1 MSMEN
6 KNASLAMKTIVVVS
20 LIAVAAALRIA
31 PHPWNFTPI
40 GAMAI
45 FSGAMLRS
53 RWMKF
58 TLPLLALFAGD
69 VFVGFHKLMP
79 VVYASFLVS
88 VAIGMWLENRRSI
101 PRIGAATLAGA
112 AQFFLVTNFAVWL
125 AFGTYPKT
133 VAGLAACYAAGL
145 PLFANTLA
153 GDALYAALL
162 FGGYSLGERLLA
174 RHGAAPIAER
184 HGL

>member
-1 MSMEN
+1 MSMES
-6 KNASLAMKTIVVVS
+6 KKASLAMKTILAIS

-58 TLPLLALFAGD
+58 ALPLLALFAGD

-79 VVYASFLVS
+79 AVYASFLVS
-88 VAIGMWLENRRSI
+88 VAIGMWLEKRRSVA
-101 PRIGAATLAGA
+101 RIGAVTLAGA
-112 AQFFLVTNFAVWL
+112 TQFFLVTNFAVWL
-125 AFGTYPKT
+125 AFDTYPKT
-133 VAGLAACYAAGL
+133 IAGLATCYAVGL

-153 GDALYAALL
+153 GDVLYIALL
-162 FGGYSLGERLLA
+162 FGGYALAERLLVGDRTA
-174 RHGAAPIAER
+174 TEA
-184 HGL
+184 

>member
-1 MSMEN
+1 MSIEN
-6 KNASLAMKTIVVVS
+6 KNASLALKTIVVIS

-69 VFVGFHKLMP
+69 IFVGLHKLVP

-88 VAIGMWLENRRSI
+88 VAIGMWLEKRRSV
-101 PRIGAATLAGA
+101 PRIAGVTLAGA

-125 AFGTYPKT
+125 AFDTYPKT
-133 VAGLAACYAAGL
+133 AAGLAACYAAGL

-153 GDALYAALL
+153 GDALYVALL
-162 FGGYSLGERLLA
+162 FGGYAIAERLLLGDRTVTEA
-174 RHGAAPIAER
+174 
-184 HGL
+184 

>member
-1 MSMEN
+1 MTTED
-6 KNASLAMKTIVVVS
+6 KHTALAMKTILVIS
-20 LIAVAAALRIA
+20 LIVVAAALRIA

-69 VFVGFHKLMP
+69 VFVGFHKLIP
-79 VVYASFLVS
+79 VVYASFLLS
-88 VAIGMWLENRRSI
+88 VAIGMWLEKRRSV

-112 AQFFLVTNFAVWL
+112 TQFFLITNFAVWL
-125 AFGTYPKT
+125 AFDTYPRT
-133 VAGLAACYAAGL
+133 LPGLVACYAAGL

-153 GDALYAALL
+153 GDALYIALL
-162 FGGYSLGERLLA
+162 FGGYAIGERLLL
-174 RHGAAPIAER
+174 GER
-184 HGL
+184 TATEA